1 MYNAVKNGNVY
12 DYNYK
17 KFVCD
22 TIGDMNAI
30 KTEKLAAGST
40 ALVLN
45 AEGEQALY
53 ILSNQKK
60 WVVYSAPTGGGSAGG
75 ISYDDIASLEDTQEY
90 LGI

>member
-22 TIGDMNAI
+22 AISDMNAI

-45 AEGEQALY
+45 AGDGQALY
-53 ILSNQKK
+53 ILSNEKK
-60 WVVYSAPTGGGSAGG
+60 WVLYSAGG
-75 ISYDDIASLEDTQEY
+75 STGGLSSDDIASLEDTQEY

>member
-1 MYNAVKNGNVY
+1 MYNAVKKGNVY

-22 TIGDMNAI
+22 TISDMNAI
-30 KTEKLAAGST
+30 ETEKLAAGST

-60 WVVYSAPTGGGSAGG
+60 WVVYSAPTGGDSAGG
-75 ISYDDIASLEDTQEY
+75 IGYDDIASLEDTQEY

>member
-22 TIGDMNAI
+22 TISDMNAI

-45 AEGEQALY
+45 AEGKQTLY

-60 WVVYSAPTGGGSAGG
+60 WVVYSAPADGGSAGG
-75 ISYDDIASLEDTQEY
+75 IGYDDIASLEDTQEY

>member
-22 TIGDMNAI
+22 TISDMNAI
-30 KTEKLAAGST
+30 ETEKLAAGST

-60 WVVYSAPTGGGSAGG
+60 WVVYPAPTGGSAGG
-75 ISYDDIASLEDTQEY
+75 IGYDDIASLEDTQEY

>member
-22 TIGDMNAI
+22 TISDMNAI

-45 AEGEQALY
+45 AEGGQALY

-60 WVVYSAPTGGGSAGG
+60 WVVYSAPAGGSSTGGLG
-75 ISYDDIASLEDTQEY
+75 YDDIASLEDTQDY